1 MRDLRWVI
9 VLIAIYSSEVM
20 AATPVVETPSYG
32 WVLFRMVLMLGAVC
46 ILAWVSL
53 KWGLKRWVTPDAKAG
68 PMQVL
73 ARLPLE
79 PRRSINLIK
88 VGQRVLVVGSSE
100 HGMHALGDLSLDEVE
115 LEELD
120 ATISTE
126 DGLEQGES
134 KPEESQPS
142 PFKSILD
149 QVKRAGVF
157 LLTALPLTLI
167 SDTAFAQVP
176 GTSQSP
182 LTLVALLAILALL
195 PFLLVMVTSFVK
207 IAVVLSILRTAIG
220 VQQAPPNQV
229 ITGLAMIL
237 SLYVMA
243 PVAIE
248 AWEASKPS
256 IDLME
261 AGEFDASV
269 ANYQSLGEEAA
280 APLKTFLLKHTDD
293 EERVQLYEI
302 SLQLRTEEQRKSI
315 TPEDLL
321 IVIPAFVMTELKEAF
336 MIGFV
341 LFIPFI
347 LVDLVVANILLSLG
361 MHMLSP
367 TTVSLPF
374 KLLLFVL
381 VDGWTLVIRGLLL
394 GYV

>member
-9 VLIAIYSSEVM
+9 VFIAIYSSEVM

-79 PRRSINLIK
+79 PRRTINLIK

-120 ATISTE
+120 AKSE
-126 DGLEQGES
+126 DAVEAES
-134 KPEESQPS
+134 KAEEAEPS

-256 IDLME
+256 IDQME